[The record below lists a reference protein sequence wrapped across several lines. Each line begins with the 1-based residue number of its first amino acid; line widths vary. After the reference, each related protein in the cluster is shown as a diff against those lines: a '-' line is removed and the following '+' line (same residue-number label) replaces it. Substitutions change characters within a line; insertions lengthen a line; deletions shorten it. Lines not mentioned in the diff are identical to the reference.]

1 MNVALV
7 WLAVGAGILAVLAGR
22 MSLAVRDR
30 NTRLILITVAL
41 CVASAGIIISIAA
54 IRSK

>member
-7 WLAVGAGILAVLAGR
+7 YLAVVAGILAVLAGR
-22 MSLAVRDR
+22 MSLAVRDP